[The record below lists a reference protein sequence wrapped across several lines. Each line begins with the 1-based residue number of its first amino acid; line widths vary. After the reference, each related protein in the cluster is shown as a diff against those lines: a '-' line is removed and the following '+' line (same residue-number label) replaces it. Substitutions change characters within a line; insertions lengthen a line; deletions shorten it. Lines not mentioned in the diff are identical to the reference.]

1 MKKLL
6 LLALLP
12 LTAMATPIKGINETY
27 QDWNL
32 VCDNT
37 GTCRMAG
44 YQSAA
49 MDCATIVGVKM
60 ACQVSEEQSEKLNN
74 PVSILFTRKAGD
86 KESVSAQLKLTPIVK
101 AGKEVPIGKIS
112 VIRLNGES
120 LDAVINYKDKPSV
133 LNETQ
138 TLALLN
144 ALKQSSKIEVFSGEN
159 QWLLSDKGAAAAM
172 LKMDEFQQRLNKP
185 SALMR
190 KGENKAASLRPQP
203 VPKIQAVKIP
213 NRKTYSIERGSAKF
227 DKVMALLRQSNGTNE
242 NSESYCSA
250 LYEDKSWWTDNI
262 EIYPL
267 THGKVLAESICWAGP
282 SGDIIHYYAVMDEN
296 LTRVEQVLANQY
308 NQAEYD
314 KASHI
319 LTVSGS
325 FRRGVADCFDGGTA
339 VWNGKIFIRTSEW
352 TTGLCKGFMGGA
364 WELPTFV
371 SEVVA
376 K

>member
-12 LTAMATPIKGINETY
+12 ITSIAAPIKGINETY

-44 YQSAA
+44 YQA
-49 MDCATIVGVKM
+49 DETEG
-60 ACQVSEEQSEKLNN
+60 EL
-74 PVSILFTRKAGD
+74 SILFTRKAGD
-86 KESVSAQLKLTPIVK
+86 KENVSAQLRLNPIVK
-101 AGKEVPIGKIS
+101 AGKEIPIGKIS

-120 LDAVINYKDKPSV
+120 LAAVTNYKDKPSV

-144 ALKQSSKIEVFSGEN
+144 ALKQSSKIEVFSGES

-172 LKMDEFQQRLNKP
+172 LRMDEFQQRLNKP

-190 KGENKAASLRPQP
+190 KGEDKTVSLPPQP
-203 VPKIQAVKIP
+203 APKIEAVKIP
-213 NRKTYSIERGSAKF
+213 NRETYSIERGSAKF

-242 NSESYCSA
+242 NSKNYCSA
-250 LYEDKSWWTDNI
+250 LHEDKSWWTDNI

-282 SGDIIHYYAVMDEN
+282 SGDITHYYAVMDEN
-296 LTRVEQVLANQY
+296 LTRVEQVLANRY

-314 KASHI
+314 KKSHI

-325 FRRGVADCFDGGTA
+325 FRRGVADCFDGGAA
-339 VWNGKIFIRTSEW
+339 VWNGKIFIRTSSW
-352 TTGLCKGFMGGA
+352 TTGLCKGFLGGA

-371 SEVVA
+371 SEVVV